1 MAIHTSLV
9 RILCITKMKKARR
22 FHHEAT
28 HVRYVLIM
36 PLDHRGCCCNI
47 SYQWGHLMKLN
58 LISNGRSNPKTNKS
72 NKQSDKYLTF
82 ILHLRPVNTKI
93 CPFQNVAKCK
103 SACLNTA
110 GLGGV
115 YPSIQKARQRK
126 TDLFLNDRNEFM
138 RQLFE
143 DLTKIDKY
151 CTNKG
156 KVAAVRLNGTS
167 DIQYELIKVN
177 GSNVFDTFPNIT
189 FYDYT
194 KIPNRKISNIKNYS
208 LTWSYSEANKKY
220 SDYFN
225 TVPNNIAVVFRDKLP
240 KTFNT
245 KEVINGD
252 LTDLRFLDPVN
263 VIVGLKAK
271 GKAKKDYSGFVVNN

>member
-1 MAIHTSLV
+1 
-9 RILCITKMKKARR
+9 
-22 FHHEAT
+22 
-28 HVRYVLIM
+28 
-36 PLDHRGCCCNI
+36 
-47 SYQWGHLMKLN
+47 MKLN

-103 SACLNTA
+103 AACLNTA

-138 RQLFE
+138 RQLFA
-143 DLTKIDKY
+143 DIVKIEKH
-151 CTNKG
+151 CIKKG
-156 KVAAVRLNGTS
+156 KVAAIRLNGTS

-194 KIPNRKISNIKNYS
+194 KIPNRKVSNIKNYS

-271 GKAKKDYSGFVVNN
+271 GKAKKDYSGFIVN